1 MFLFD
6 VASDLVIKRNQ
17 EEVELCILIFFWG
30 ISSLFLLYVSPD
42 VTVSPW
48 ARLKRSAAL
57 SHPPSLNFTTGHLLC
72 SHVSSCSTAERE
84 RKGVPSIFQGVH
96 DESVDL
102 ADTVAGQFL
111 ALDKRVQLCGQH
123 ESCKAKREFQLQA
136 LPVLIWKLITRKSI
150 KYSCLKPLG
159 LCREW
164 TSAPP

>member
-17 EEVELCILIFFWG
+17 KEVELCILIFFWG

-57 SHPPSLNFTTGHLLC
+57 SHPPSLNLTTGHLLC

-84 RKGVPSIFQGVH
+84 EERRTFRLSGCSRWIGWPGRH
-96 DESVDL
+96 
-102 ADTVAGQFL
+102 
-111 ALDKRVQLCGQH
+111 
-123 ESCKAKREFQLQA
+123 SCW
-136 LPVLIWKLITRKSI
+136 PVSGPRQEGSAVWPTWKLQGKER
-150 KYSCLKPLG
+150 
-159 LCREW
+159 
-164 TSAPP
+164 TSAPSPSCLNLKADHKEKH